1 MSDSLVLTEIDNRG
15 VAWLTLNRPEVHN
28 ALNDDLIARLTAE
41 LRRLEKDSS
50 VLAVVLAGAGK
61 SFSAG
66 ADLKRSRMRADG
78 PLEDNIKDASEL
90 AEMMRTLTRLAK
102 PTLALVHGAAI
113 GGGFGLT
120 VASDMAIAAED
131 AVFCLP
137 EVKLGIIPGVISPY
151 VIAAIGQKQTRRY
164 FLTGERL
171 SAAEARRIGLVNEVV
186 PADQLRDAAENILK
200 YIVQNGPQAMAAA
213 KELIFAVAD
222 RPIDEAL
229 IRETAERVA
238 RTRVSDEGK
247 EGIDAFLEKRNPSW
261 IRS

>member
-1 MSDSLVLTEIDNRG
+1 MSGQLVLAEIDEKG
-15 VAWLTLNRPEVHN
+15 AAWLTLNRPEVHN
-28 ALNDDLIARLTAE
+28 ALNDDLIVQLTEE

-50 VLAVVLAGAGK
+50 VLAVVLSGAGK

-66 ADLKRSRMRADG
+66 ADLKYSRMRADG
-78 PLEDNIKDASEL
+78 SLEDNIDDAANL
-90 AEMMRTLTRLAK
+90 AELMRTLARLAK
-102 PTLALVHGAAI
+102 PVLSLVHGAAI

-120 VASDMAIAAED
+120 AVSDMAIATED
-131 AVFCLP
+131 AFFCLT

-151 VIAAIGQKQTRRY
+151 VIAAIGQKQARRY

-171 SAAEARRIGLVNEVV
+171 SAAEAKRIGLVNEVV

-200 YIVQNGPQAMAAA
+200 YIVQNGPEAMAAA
-213 KELIFAVAD
+213 KELIFAVSG
-222 RPIDEAL
+222 RSIDQAL

-247 EGIDAFLEKRNPSW
+247 EGIDAFLEKRKPGW
-261 IRS
+261 FRS